1 MNTEYIESHLKCTK
15 EEKDNC
21 VQFLEIMIEVLDIS
35 RRYGLL
41 QLDYE
46 LSKREKWNQ
55 IPSLVRGIELIADGT
70 DPKIV
75 EKIMSNYIIAD
86 GDTGEAFLKNIII
99 MEGILAVQQG
109 ISRRAYIE
117 ILQSYFGSEFI
128 TVFQKLEFI
137 STPTATNVFE
147 KIDINQGCYS
157 EETQRMEKYL
167 NLHFRSIQR
176 ILREVEMM
184 DLVIALYGASGKAK
198 SIFIENV
205 TQRTAYIIYDLLQE
219 IKPAERD
226 IIRSQK
232 LVDTIVQKLEEQGEI
247 ATNPLK

>member
-15 EEKDNC
+15 EEKNNC
-21 VQFLEIMIEVLDIS
+21 ILVLEIMIEVLDIS

-46 LSKREKWNQ
+46 ISKREKWNQ

-70 DPKIV
+70 DPEIV
-75 EKIMSNYIIAD
+75 QKIMSNYIIAD
-86 GDTGEAFLKNIII
+86 GDTGEAFLKNMII

-109 ISRRAYIE
+109 CGRRAFIE

-128 TVFQKLEFI
+128 TVFQKLDLT
-137 STPTATNVFE
+137 STTTATNVFD
-147 KIDINQGCYS
+147 KIDMNQGCYS
-157 EETQRMEKYL
+157 DETQRMEKYL
-167 NLHFRSIQR
+167 NVHFRSIQR

-184 DLVIALYGASGKAK
+184 DLVIALYGASGKVK
-198 SIFIENV
+198 SVFIGNV

-219 IKPAERD
+219 INPQERD

-232 LVDTIVQKLEEQGEI
+232 LVDTIAQKLEEQGEI
-247 ATNPLK
+247 ILNS